1 MNCGVYKITN
11 LKNNKVYVGS
21 SIDISSREYKHFWML
36 KKGIHDNTH
45 LQKSYKKY
53 GKDNFEFIIL
63 ENCPESEIIERENFY
78 IKKYNSNNSSH
89 GYNLAMVNDFRRNTY
104 NDEVKIKLSKHNLKT
119 NGNFNK
125 FKLTSLLDNRSVIYD
140 NLIDAA
146 EYLISNGYTKGSM
159 RNVRMK
165 LSLSLRGKKVNNGY
179 NGSVRKTCYKHTFE
193 IIN

>member
-1 MNCGVYKITN
+1 MGLVCLIGASRCFFGERL
-11 LKNNKVYVGS
+11 LKHLATSWSADIKS
-21 SIDISSREYKHFWML
+21 SISRQISLLCSTVNLIWRSSSSISR
-36 KKGIHDNTH
+36 
-45 LQKSYKKY
+45 S
-53 GKDNFEFIIL
+53 
-63 ENCPESEIIERENFY
+63 
-78 IKKYNSNNSSH
+78 
-89 GYNLAMVNDFRRNTY
+89 
-104 NDEVKIKLSKHNLKT
+104 
-119 NGNFNK
+119 K